1 MAQQKELVFKLK
13 FVDENGAVVEK
24 TAQSINDINKSI
36 TDLKNELDNTEL
48 GSEAWNGL
56 AEDLGKA
63 EYALEQTTEAI
74 NDTKD
79 AQKSLGAQ
87 LQGAPG
93 IVGKVSQSVK
103 GLGQTFKALL
113 ANPVVAVLA
122 AIVGALTLLFKA
134 FTSTKAGGEKM
145 EQVMAG
151 IGAVLDVLRDR
162 VLKIGGAIVK
172 FFKGDFSGA
181 ADDLKGAFSGIGEE
195 IAGEFNAAMKIKAE
209 LQAITDATRELNN
222 ERARQNTEI
231 AKAKLV
237 INDETKSY
245 EEREK
250 ALEEVRQAEIAL
262 AKQEEILANRRYE
275 AIKAQNALSDSS
287 KEALDEEAAAYQAL
301 QQAQLASLQK
311 QKELFDQ
318 QKALRDRRR
327 AEQKAAADKRKQ
339 ELQSLADLEEQ
350 LYLDNIKNQTEAA
363 LKELE
368 IQENSQREQL
378 RLLNASAEDGQRILL
393 AIVQD
398 TQRKI
403 TAIEKAAQDKRD
415 AIFKSRKQRLLDDTI
430 KADGELIDF
439 QEATILNA
447 EARLSQYMEDV
458 SMGRVEF
465 DRDTQQ
471 QLIEQTQKGYDF
483 LVNINKDYSRALLAQ
498 EKNRYELQK
507 QERKVENEE
516 AQQANK
522 DAYQAREALLIN
534 QYQNEEITEAEFQQA
549 KTDNLNEYLLN
560 IQNIEQD
567 FKRQGELDAELNFNT
582 IRRIV
587 EENAEKEINIT
598 KNKNRILKAL
608 EKDKQDA
615 QLAGVQIA
623 SDAAGALA
631 EIAGQ
636 ETELGKAF
644 AVIQTTL
651 STYQAAQQAYASQL
665 TIPTPDA
672 PIRAQIA
679 AGVAIAAGL
688 ARVVAIQN
696 TDTSGVK
703 AADGLLVGQGSG
715 RMDNIPVRVSAGES
729 IINARST
736 SMFKPLLS
744 AINQAGGGRRFA
756 SGGITSLSTQ
766 TSPETNLLNQ
776 ISQLQGNTPIK
787 TYVVST
793 DVSSSVSLDRQIKSR
808 SVL

>member
-1 MAQQKELVFKLK
+1 
-13 FVDENGAVVEK
+13 
-24 TAQSINDINKSI
+24 
-36 TDLKNELDNTEL
+36 
-48 GSEAWNGL
+48 
-56 AEDLGKA
+56 
-63 EYALEQTTEAI
+63 
-74 NDTKD
+74 
-79 AQKSLGAQ
+79 
-87 LQGAPG
+87 
-93 IVGKVSQSVK
+93 
-103 GLGQTFKALL
+103 
-113 ANPVVAVLA
+113 
-122 AIVGALTLLFKA
+122 
-134 FTSTKAGGEKM
+134 
-145 EQVMAG
+145 
-151 IGAVLDVLRDR
+151 
-162 VLKIGGAIVK
+162 
-172 FFKGDFSGA
+172 
-181 ADDLKGAFSGIGEE
+181 
-195 IAGEFNAAMKIKAE
+195 
-209 LQAITDATRELNN
+209 
-222 ERARQNTEI
+222 
-231 AKAKLV
+231 
-237 INDETKSY
+237 
-245 EEREK
+245 
-250 ALEEVRQAEIAL
+250 
-262 AKQEEILANRRYE
+262 
-275 AIKAQNALSDSS
+275 
-287 KEALDEEAAAYQAL
+287 
-301 QQAQLASLQK
+301 
-311 QKELFDQ
+311 
-318 QKALRDRRR
+318 
-327 AEQKAAADKRKQ
+327 
-339 ELQSLADLEEQ
+339 
-350 LYLDNIKNQTEAA
+350 
-363 LKELE
+363 
-368 IQENSQREQL
+368 
-378 RLLNASAEDGQRILL
+378 
-393 AIVQD
+393 
-398 TQRKI
+398 
-403 TAIEKAAQDKRD
+403 
-415 AIFKSRKQRLLDDTI
+415 
-430 KADGELIDF
+430 
-439 QEATILNA
+439 
-447 EARLSQYMEDV
+447 MEDV

-623 SDAAGALA
+623 SDAAGTLA

-644 AVIQTTL
+644 AIIQTTL